1 MIRNLRRNIRKN
13 RGFTLVELMIVVA
26 IVGILA
32 ALAIY
37 GVTRYMKNAK
47 TAEARNST
55 GQLAK
60 DAAAAFSR
68 EKMPAGVLVAGS
80 SAAVS
85 NKLCESAVKTVPSDK
100 AAIAGKKYQSAAS
113 EWVGDTADEVD
124 VGWKCLKFSM
134 DQPQYYMY
142 NYTSKDPETATGT
155 FEAIAQGDLDGDGD
169 LSTFTLAGSILDG
182 TVAISPALGETD
194 PEE

>member
-1 MIRNLRRNIRKN
+1 MIRNIRNKIRKN

-47 TAEARNST
+47 TAEARNSV
-55 GQLAK
+55 GQMAK

-68 EKMPAGVLVAGS
+68 EKMPPGVVSAGTSAALSNTLCS
-80 SAAVS
+80 SA
-85 NKLCESAVKTVPSDK
+85 SATVPSTQTL
-100 AAIAGKKYQSAAS
+100 IAGAKYQSSPA
-113 EWVGDTADEVD
+113 EWAPAADEAT
-124 VGWKCLKFSM
+124 VGFKCLKFSM
-134 DQPQYYMY
+134 DQPQYYVY
-142 NYTSKDPETATGT
+142 NYTAANPDTLTGT
-155 FEAIAQGDLDGDGD
+155 FVAIAQGDLDGDAA
-169 LSTFTLAGSILDG
+169 LSTFQMQGAAANGAVALSPSIEE
-182 TVAISPALGETD
+182 IN

>member
-1 MIRNLRRNIRKN
+1 MIRNIRNKIRKN

-47 TAEARNST
+47 TAEARNSV
-55 GQLAK
+55 GQMAK
-60 DAAAAFSR
+60 DASAAFSR
-68 EKMPAGVLVAGS
+68 EKMPEGVVTPGT
-80 SAAVS
+80 SAAFS
-85 NKLCESAVKTVPSDK
+85 NTLCKTASATVPADIK
-100 AAIAGKKYQSAAS
+100 DVAAKKYQSKAE
-113 EWVGDTADEVD
+113 EWAPKDDDARTGF
-124 VGWKCLKFSM
+124 KCLKFSM

-142 NYTSKDPETATGT
+142 DYKATDAETLTGS
-155 FEAIAQGDLDGDGD
+155 FESVAQGDLDGDAAP
-169 LSTFTLAGSILDG
+169 STFKIQGKVVDGAVTL
-182 TVAISPALGETD
+182 SPSVEETD